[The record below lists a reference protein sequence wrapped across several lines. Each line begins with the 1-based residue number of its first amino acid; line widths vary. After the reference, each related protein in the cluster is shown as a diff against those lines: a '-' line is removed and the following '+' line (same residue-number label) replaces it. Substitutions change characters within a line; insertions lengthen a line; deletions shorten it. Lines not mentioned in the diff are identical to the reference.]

1 MLLRLL
7 APRPACKFLPS
18 GWLRLVG
25 GLEPENLAQANAGI
39 APSLALTNYEM
50 LSVDE
55 KGLKKACD
63 LLRITD
69 TNNDGTREFLEPP
82 SGKLTSQVPSNTYT

>member
-7 APRPACKFLPS
+7 APRPACKLLPS

-50 LSVDE
+50 LSLDE
-55 KGLKKACD
+55 KGFKKACD
-63 LLRITD
+63 LVRMAD
-69 TNNDGTREFLEPP
+69 TNIDEREFLEPP
-82 SGKLTSQVPSNTYT
+82 SGS